1 MEMASLKKN
10 KSTYQLTV
18 EKNVTNSG
26 NITKGFVVD
35 GALPSEKVEIN
46 TLFDVKTSGK
56 HWQTFTFHFMTMYSA
71 SSSTRALTHLAPR
84 LKIEKN

>member
-46 TLFDVKTSGK
+46 TIFDVKTSGK
-56 HWQTFTFHFMTMYSA
+56 H
-71 SSSTRALTHLAPR
+71 
-84 LKIEKN
+84 